1 MNIILKIL
9 INYKIIFNILTKR
22 LYVTVQC
29 TGHMHVPYGSAVA
42 VRPVAVRPTT
52 SRWSVR

>member
-42 VRPVAVRPTT
+42 VRPTT